1 MTDQPTLNSNP
12 EEARL
17 LAKVARLYYEDG
29 LRQAQIAEQLDL
41 SQATV
46 SRLLKR
52 ALDQQVVRITVS
64 SPTGYYPEL
73 ERGVREAYGL
83 KEVTVVDHSPDYGR
97 LLRNLGSAAAY
108 YLETTIKPD
117 EVIGVSSW
125 SESLL
130 STANAMHPLRTS
142 RGKKV
147 IQIEGGIGNPSSG
160 MHASQ
165 MTKRLAELCGT
176 EAVMLQAPGIVS
188 SVDTRQALLADP
200 YVQEVIGQWDEVTLA
215 LVGIGT
221 TTPSRMLALSGNA
234 FSEEELQSL
243 ADLGAVGD
251 INLHFFDAVGQ
262 RIESTLDGRVITMG
276 LDQLR
281 RVGRCVAIAGGERK
295 WQAIRAAIRGGWIHV
310 LVTDS
315 LVARRLLDDSS

>member
-1 MTDQPTLNSNP
+1 MTNQLIPNGRP
-12 EEARL
+12 EETRL

-29 LRQAQIAEQLDL
+29 LRQAQIAQQLDL

-52 ALDQQVVRITVS
+52 ALDQKVVRITVHT
-64 SPTGYYPEL
+64 PTGYYPEL
-73 ERGVREAYGL
+73 ERGIREQYGL
-83 KEVTVVDHSPDYGR
+83 KEVTVVDHSADYGR
-97 LLRNLGSAAAY
+97 LLRNLGSAAAF

-117 EVIGVSSW
+117 DVIGVSSW

-130 STANAMHPLRTS
+130 STANAMHPLRTT
-142 RGKKV
+142 RGARV
-147 IQIEGGIGNPSSG
+147 VQIEGGIGNPGSG

-165 MTKRLAELCGT
+165 MTQRLADLCGA
-176 EAVMLQAPGIVS
+176 EAVMLQAPGIVGS
-188 SVDTRQALLADP
+188 AAVKQALETDP
-200 YVQEVIGQWDEVTLA
+200 YVRKVMDQWDEVTLA

-221 TTPSRMLALSGNA
+221 TTPSRMLALSGNV
-234 FSEEELQSL
+234 FSEEELRGL
-243 ADLGAVGD
+243 DEVGAVGD

-262 RIESTLDGRVITMG
+262 RVESTLKDRVISMG

-281 RVGRCVAIAGGERK
+281 RVERCVAIAGGERK
-295 WQAIRAAIRGGWIHV
+295 WQAIRGAIRGGWIHV

-315 LVARRLLDDSS
+315 LVARRLLDDST

>member
-1 MTDQPTLNSNP
+1 MARP
-12 EEARL
+12 EELRL

-52 ALDQQVVRITVS
+52 ALEQNVVRITVS

-73 ERGVREAYGL
+73 ERGVREQYGL
-83 KEVTVVDHSPDYGR
+83 KDVIVVDHAADYGQ

-108 YLETTIKPD
+108 YLETTIRPD

-130 STANAMHPLRTS
+130 SAANAMHPLKAPRGS
-142 RGKKV
+142 RV
-147 IQIEGGIGNPSSG
+147 IQIQGGIGNPNSK
-160 MHASQ
+160 MHASH
-165 MTKRLAELCGT
+165 MTQRLAELIGA
-176 EAVMLQAPGIVS
+176 EPAMLQAPGIVG
-188 SVDTRQALLADP
+188 SVATRTALATDP
-200 YVQEVIGQWDEVTLA
+200 YFHEVISKWNDVTLA

-221 TTPSRMLALSGNA
+221 PDPSRMLAESGNA
-234 FSEEELQSL
+234 FSRDELNSL
-243 ADLGAVGD
+243 ADQGAVGD

-262 RIESTLDGRVITMG
+262 RIESPLNDRVISMG
-276 LDQLR
+276 LEQLR
-281 RVGRCVAIAGGERK
+281 RVQRCVAIAGGERK
-295 WQAIRAAIRGGWIHV
+295 WQAIRGAIRGGWLHV
-310 LVTDS
+310 LITDS
-315 LVARRLLDDSS
+315 LVARRLLDDTA